1 MSKKW
6 MGFTMATALVSLTLL
21 AGCGNNANN
30 AGESPA
36 ASSPATSSAPA
47 DGSASPDAPAGDP
60 TKLVISTWGFS
71 AEFFDAE
78 VFGPFEKAHN
88 VKIVLETGNN
98 ADRLNKI
105 RQGTSD
111 IDVVYLSDYYAQQAI
126 DEGLF
131 EKIDPTK
138 IPNIQNIF
146 SIAQAPLGVD
156 YGPAYTVGQLGIAY
170 NPDMVDKEITSWSD
184 LWDPSLKNNLTM
196 PNITGTAGPMVVD
209 AASRVAGNST
219 FNEDAAFSKL
229 AELKDNV
236 VKFYGQTSEF
246 VNMFA
251 QQEIAGGPIMESYFK
266 DLQAAVPGAKFVKPA
281 EGGYAVMNTLN
292 VVKGS
297 KNKELAEAFID
308 WQLSKEVQEK
318 SAKAKVDSPVNKDV
332 QLTEEEAKGVTY
344 GAEVIEK
351 LNKLDMAFV
360 NKNIANW
367 TDRWNKEVAN

>member
-1 MSKKW
+1 MKKKW
-6 MGFTMATALVSLTLL
+6 LGTTMATALATLML
-21 AGCGNNANN
+21 VGCGSNNANN

-36 ASSPATSSAPA
+36 ASAPSSQAASTAPA
-47 DGSASPDAPAGDP
+47 DAPSGEPA
-60 TKLVISTWGFS
+60 KLVISTWGFS
-71 AEFFDAE
+71 PEFFDQE

-105 RQGTSD
+105 RQGTSE
-111 IDVVYLSDYYAQQAI
+111 IDVIYLSDYYAQQAI
-126 DEGLF
+126 DEGLL
-131 EKIDPTK
+131 EKIDPAQ

-146 SIAQAPLGVD
+146 SIAQAPLGAD

-170 NPDMVDKEITSWSD
+170 NPDMVEKEVTSWSD
-184 LWDPSLKNNLTM
+184 LWDPSFKNNLTL

-209 AASRVAGNST
+209 VASRVAGNAA

-229 AELKDNV
+229 AETKGNV
-236 VKFYGQTSEF
+236 VKFYSKTSEF

-266 DLQAAVPGAKFVKPA
+266 DLQAAVPGAKFVKPK
-281 EGGYAVMNTLN
+281 EGGYAIMNTLN

-318 SAKAKVDSPVNKDV
+318 SAKAKIDSPVNKDV
-332 QLTEEEAKGVTY
+332 QLTEEEARGVTY
-344 GAEVIEK
+344 GADVIEK
-351 LNKLDMAFV
+351 LNKLDMALV
-360 NKNIANW
+360 NKNMANW
-367 TDRWNKEVAN
+367 TDRWNKEIAN